1 MTNDGCNNVRVFA
14 ANVTSSHNRNSNS
27 AERHGRGISQQHG
40 NSGLERL
47 HAESKNHGRG
57 NCHGGTEAS
66 QSLKQAT
73 EAEGNQN
80 RLDAQI
86 AAAETVKGAAQIFK
100 TP

>member
-1 MTNDGCNNVRVFA
+1 MTNNSCDHVRVFA
-14 ANVTSSHNRNSNS
+14 ANVTSGHNRNSNS

-47 HAESKNHGRG
+47 HTESKNHGCG

-73 EAEGNQN
+73 EAERNEDC
-80 RLDAQI
+80 LDAQI
-86 AAAETVKGAAQIFK
+86 TAAETVKGAAQIFK

>member
-14 ANVTSSHNRNSNS
+14 ANIACSHNRDGDG
-27 AERHGRGISQQHG
+27 AERHRSGVSKKHG
-40 NSGLERL
+40 NSCFERL
-47 HAESKNHGRG
+47 HAESKNHGCG

-73 EAEGNQN
+73 EAERNEDC
-80 RLDAQI
+80 LDAQI
-86 AAAETVKGAAQIFK
+86 TAAETVKGAAQIFK